1 MGRCSTNFGIILTM
15 KKILF
20 FPGAFNPPHN
30 GHISLVQTALNQFT
44 FDEVWIMPS
53 GRRDDGKIIS
63 TNYEDRRS
71 LNVLFTN
78 YLQKTTQIPVVLI
91 TDELDDMED
100 LGTKELIRRIKATP
114 SVDII
119 QLIGSDAYSSLLKN
133 NLIVDNEKFLIFN
146 RVGHILDFSVR
157 AGDHFFDIELPNIS
171 STMIRAMASDKNEKY
186 KELVPK
192 EIGEYVDSKK
202 LYK

>member
-1 MGRCSTNFGIILTM
+1 M

-30 GHISLVQTALNQFT
+30 GHISLVRTALSQFT

-63 TNYEDRRS
+63 TDYEDRRN
-71 LNVLFTN
+71 LNILFTN
-78 YLQKTTQIPVVLI
+78 YLQKTTQIPIILI
-91 TDELDDMED
+91 TDEIDDMED

-114 SVDII
+114 GVDMI
-119 QLIGSDAYSSLLKN
+119 QLIGSDAYSSLLEN
-133 NLIVDNEKFLIFN
+133 NLIVDSEKFLIFN

-157 AGDHFFDIELPNIS
+157 AGDHFFDVELPNIS
-171 STMIRAMASDKNEKY
+171 STMIRAMFKEQNDKY
-186 KELVPK
+186 KELVPE
-192 EIGEYVDSKK
+192 EIGEYIDSKN